1 MMILSGVKR
10 SEPHWWSPHGQAN
23 QWDSPQVASAVGSTL
38 DEDMLTTGIYI
49 YILHTY
55 IHACMHA
62 YMHTYMHACMHTYI
76 HTHIHTYIYCIYG
89 YNWINWIT
97 AGLMWYNMVYIRMYN
112 CIITYNVCNKN
123 MDLLPEQKW
132 LHIRSPQWLTS
143 SVPSKARLGGFKLQD
158 WTTK

>member
-1 MMILSGVKR
+1 MARRINEIHLRWHQPWVQLWMKICWQLVY
-10 SEPHWWSPHGQAN
+10 
-23 QWDSPQVASAVGSTL
+23 
-38 DEDMLTTGIYI
+38 IYI
-49 YILHTY
+49 YIYYIHTCM
-55 IHACMHA
+55 HACMHA
-62 YMHTYMHACMHTYI
+62 YMHTYMHACMHAYI
-76 HTHIHTYIYCIYG
+76 HTHIHTYIYIYCIYG